1 MALSITTLES
11 AYFSSQV
18 PDITINTSVSSAMF
32 ILSRIYHGT
41 ARDTYTVFFSTS
53 YYVVNGQV
61 TVNDVRTIIEN
72 YMLTNDLPVG
82 EFNVE
87 VRSAQET
94 VTHDFAVVYC
104 KQVPQGISAQYF
116 LDHHFLSS
124 ESQRFITPDAEIP
137 LQYYLTFN
145 EADRSPGSY
154 RIITYTYRIVL
165 RLADGTM
172 ETYTSHTGG
181 RGAWGLRTFNI
192 KLANIRSILGY
203 TYTNYEILSFSV
215 IVNGRRATFYV
226 DNRHSQRQFY
236 FRNAF
241 NVWELAIIPASQK
254 TLTETESSMAQCGDT
269 LIPYDIEHKR
279 TFEVQTAPLL
289 LSHAKWMEQL
299 VTSREIRVKD
309 TSGTPLAQLP
319 QILIVDYTFEVD
331 DAPGAINTFNFTW
344 KYANLR
350 SYINLSHVT
359 AGIFS
364 EQFTEQFL

>member
-1 MALSITTLES
+1 MALSVTTLDS
-11 AYFSSQV
+11 AYFTSQV
-18 PDITINTSVSSAMF
+18 PDITISTSLSSAMF
-32 ILSRIYHGT
+32 ILKRIIHTMYNG
-41 ARDTYTVFFSTS
+41 DTYDSVFSTS
-53 YYVVNGQV
+53 YYVVNGEV
-61 TVNDVRTIIEN
+61 TVSDIRSIIEN
-72 YMLTNDLPVG
+72 YMLTNDLAVA
-82 EFNVE
+82 EFEIE
-87 VRSAQET
+87 VRSGTDNSTQSIT
-94 VTHDFAVVYC
+94 VVYC
-104 KQVPQGISAQYF
+104 KQVTQGLSAEYF
-116 LDHHFLSS
+116 LTNHFLSS

-137 LQYYLTFN
+137 LQYYFPHT
-145 EADRSPGSY
+145 EYDYTPGHY
-154 RIITYTYRIVL
+154 RIVTFTYRIVL
-165 RLADGTM
+165 RLADGTL
-172 ETYTSHTGG
+172 ETYTSTSGG
-181 RGAWGLRTFNI
+181 RSNWGMKTLNV
-192 KLANIRSILGY
+192 KLSNIRSMVSSYGVCD
-203 TYTNYEILSFSV
+203 ILSFSI
-215 IVNGRRATFYV
+215 IVSGRRATFYV

-254 TLTETESSMAQCGDT
+254 TLTETESSMALCGDT
-269 LIPYDIEHKR
+269 FIPYDIEHKR

-344 KYANLR
+344 KYANQR